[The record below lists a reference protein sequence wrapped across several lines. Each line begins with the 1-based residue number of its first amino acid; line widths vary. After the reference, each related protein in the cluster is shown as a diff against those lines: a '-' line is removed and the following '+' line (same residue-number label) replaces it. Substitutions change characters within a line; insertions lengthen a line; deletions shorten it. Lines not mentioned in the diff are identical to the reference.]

1 MATIIGV
8 QECQEYIC
16 IGSLSTNLCHCS
28 AMKLSI
34 RCSMKARKGKR
45 GVFPRHR
52 GPWPWTCVKGAMFS
66 WCISCF
72 LHLGLHVFL
81 FSSIYTMIPLK
92 EWSLCHEYLQ
102 QHDWFVLAALAGRLM
117 DMAQILSFAAEDFL
131 FPHPAVRL
139 QPSGTERLSTNI
151 SLFKSVRSWGAAAQ
165 V

>member
-1 MATIIGV
+1 MCKSV
-8 QECQEYIC
+8 K
-16 IGSLSTNLCHCS
+16 STFALAVS
-28 AMKLSI
+28 APTCAIAAPWNRPSAAAW
-34 RCSMKARKGKR
+34 RPER
-45 GVFPRHR
+45 GREVYFHAIVVPGL
-52 GPWPWTCVKGAMFS
+52 GPVVKGAMFS

-72 LHLGLHVFL
+72 LHLGLQVFL
-81 FSSIYTMIPLK
+81 FSSIYTKIPLK

-102 QHDWFVLAALAGRLM
+102 QHDWLVLAALAGRLM

-131 FPHPAVRL
+131 FPHPAVKL